1 MFPEG
6 IKWKYWPEMFFFFSI
21 TIHLEIT
28 AFNTISLYLCI
39 FSILLLEEF
48 AFKVS
53 RNLKKSNMMHISIVA
68 MPANFSGMFVRY
80 SIIKIQNT

>member
-1 MFPEG
+1 ME
-6 IKWKYWPEMFFFFSI
+6 ILARNVVFFFSI

-53 RNLKKSNMMHISIVA
+53 RNLKKSNMMHVSIVA
-68 MPANFSGMFVRY
+68 MPANVSGMFVRY

>member
-1 MFPEG
+1 ME
-6 IKWKYWPEMFFFFSI
+6 ILARNVFFFFSI

-53 RNLKKSNMMHISIVA
+53 RNLKKSNMMHVSIVP
-68 MPANFSGMFVRY
+68 MPANVSGMFVRY

>member
-1 MFPEG
+1 ME
-6 IKWKYWPEMFFFFSI
+6 ILARNVFFFFSI

-28 AFNTISLYLCI
+28 AFNPISLYLCI

-53 RNLKKSNMMHISIVA
+53 RNLKKSNMMHVSIVA
-68 MPANFSGMFVRY
+68 MPVNFSGMFVRY